1 MIKFHH
7 ALRSRVSTERA
18 TFDVHRQQAIDLATA
33 CVEIDAIFNGRQIS
47 VGYGGCEHERSH
59 VEQVNKFLAL
69 CEKMG
74 LELESPEYWSLLRKA
89 EAADERRC
97 IASRRKRA
105 MGEVGELGLSVRS
118 ANCLKNESIIYIGDL
133 IQISEKE
140 MLRTPNLGR
149 ASLNEIKAA
158 LATIG
163 LRLGMKIPEYD

>member
-1 MIKFHH
+1 MECRRLINTYS
-7 ALRSRVSTERA
+7 ALANEYQSGKLLSGN
-18 TFDVHRQQAIDLATA
+18 DIDKTMS
-33 CVEIDAIFNGRQIS
+33 I
-47 VGYGGCEHERSH
+47 
-59 VEQVNKFLAL
+59 
-69 CEKMG
+69 
-74 LELESPEYWSLLRKA
+74 LEDRLTKTIEGANAHPPNRYKRKA